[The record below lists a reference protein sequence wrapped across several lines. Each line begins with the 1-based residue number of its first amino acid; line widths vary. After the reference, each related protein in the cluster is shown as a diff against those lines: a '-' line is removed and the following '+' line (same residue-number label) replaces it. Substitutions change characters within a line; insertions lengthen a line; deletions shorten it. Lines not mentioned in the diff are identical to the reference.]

1 MRTVRI
7 LDFIASL
14 LLGVGLGI
22 VTVVSWNEMP
32 EYRLWTSIDYP
43 LATGFPNSTAFGMIH
58 LLLGVFTFTIGIYI
72 VVEIVR
78 VNQRAQAGKN
88 NPTHLLT
95 DGFYSKVR
103 HPMTGMFITILVGV
117 MVSLCSVIGL
127 VIIILFV
134 LFFHGTTLYEEK
146 TWLLPRFGQDYH
158 NYMNEVP
165 KRYFSNVHTIFLILI
180 FLFSS
185 IGIIF

>member
-14 LLGVGLGI
+14 LLGIGLGI
-22 VTVVSWNEMP
+22 VTVASWNEMP

-43 LATGFPNSTAFGMIH
+43 LSTGFPNSTAFGIIH
-58 LLLGVFTFTIGIYI
+58 LLLGVFIFTIGMYT

-88 NPTHLLT
+88 NPTHLLI

-117 MVSLCSVIGL
+117 MISLCSVIGL
-127 VIIILFV
+127 VIIILFI
-134 LFFHGTTLYEEK
+134 LFFHGTTLYEERN
-146 TWLLPRFGQDYH
+146 WLIPRFGQEYH
-158 NYMNEVP
+158 NYMKEVP
-165 KRYFSNVHTIFLILI
+165 KRYFSARHAAILFLII
-180 FLFSS
+180 IFSS
-185 IGIIF
+185 IGIVF